1 MNKSSVTASLI
12 AVTILS
18 GCAGAA
24 TTSST
29 GHEPSFTYPVTSN
42 YTPYT
47 QCLRQLAELPGD
59 NLPTF
64 TVGEILDKTGQ
75 RDMESD
81 SMVMTQGVTEMV
93 MSALWQTRKVNLVER
108 FDLRIPLA
116 DREMVRQGIIPRTY
130 PQGPTVRPTN
140 FVVLGALTELN
151 YNIVSQGAGLFV
163 GGVGVGGRSVI
174 INVGLDLRVVNPIT
188 FEVPYVTTLQKQIS
202 GYEVEGNVFRF
213 FGDQLVEFDAGR
225 IENEPLQLGVRS
237 VVEMATHQIMTDF
250 LGLPSSS
257 ECELAETE
265 FFTETLNRHRPQE
278 NES

>member
-1 MNKSSVTASLI
+1 MKTTIAASL
-12 AVTILS
+12 L
-18 GCAGAA
+18 AA
-24 TTSST
+24 TTLTGCAATVATDSN
-29 GHEPSFTYPVTSN
+29 GHEPSYSFPVTSN

-47 QCLRQLAELPGD
+47 ECLAQLSELPGE

-81 SMVMTQGVTEMV
+81 SMVLTQGVTEMV
-93 MSALWQTRKVNLVER
+93 MSALWETGKVNLVER

-116 DREMVRQGIIPRTY
+116 DREMVRQGIMPRTY
-130 PQGPTVRPTN
+130 PQGPTVRPAN

-151 YNIVSQGAGLFV
+151 YNIVSQGAGLYV
-163 GGVGVGGRSVI
+163 GGAGFGGRSVI

-188 FEVPYVTTLQKQIS
+188 FDVPYVTTLQKQIA

-250 LGLPSSS
+250 LGLPSSP

-265 FFTETLNRHRPQE
+265 FFSETLDRNRPQE
-278 NES
+278 N

>member
-1 MNKSSVTASLI
+1 MKLKSISATII
-12 AVTILS
+12 AGALLS
-18 GCAGAA
+18 GCAGSVA
-24 TTSST
+24 THSN
-29 GHEPSFTYPVTSN
+29 GVQPSFSYPVTSN

-47 QCLRQLAELPGD
+47 QCLAQLAQLPGD
-59 NLPTF
+59 NVPTF

-75 RDMESD
+75 RDIESD
-81 SMVMTQGVTEMV
+81 GMVLTQGVTEMV
-93 MSALWQTRKVNLVER
+93 MSALWRTRKVRLVER

-116 DREMVRQGIIPRTY
+116 EQEMVRQGIMARTY
-130 PQGPTVRPTN
+130 PEGPTVRPTN

-163 GGVGVGGRSVI
+163 GGVGAGARSVV
-174 INVGLDLRVVNPIT
+174 INVGLDLRVVNPVT
-188 FEVPYVTTLQKQIS
+188 FDVPYVTTLQKQIS
-202 GYEVEGNVFRF
+202 GFEVEANVFRF

-250 LGLPSSS
+250 LGLPASP

-265 FFTETLNRHRPQE
+265 FFTETLNRNRTR
-278 NES
+278 ES